1 MPSVDPLTTVT
12 EIVVRPEHLDLLDA
26 AGVIVMTLSYDADA
40 PTLVSQLSTVLD
52 AEPAQSESAGGLE
65 SRPST
70 QYVWDGLRVT
80 DDDDSTELG
89 GPIEMNVRVSFTS
102 PVVADGVNVRT
113 VNGFRPGDDVE
124 ALAAASG
131 EPWYGNG
138 HDQVRVETG
147 EPIGE
152 QQQGIDYE
160 NAYSVTVNTWEV
172 DGTTSWVSAP
182 WNFGV
187 GHV

>member
-1 MPSVDPLTTVT
+1 M
-12 EIVVRPEHLDLLDA
+12 HLRLD
-26 AGVIVMTLSYDADA
+26 
-40 PTLVSQLSTVLD
+40 
-52 AEPAQSESAGGLE
+52 
-65 SRPST
+65 
-70 QYVWDGLRVT
+70 T
-80 DDDDSTELG
+80 DDDSAELS
-89 GPIEMNVRVSFTS
+89 GPIEMNVTVSFTS
-102 PVVADGVNVRT
+102 PIVGDGVSVRT
-113 VNGFRPGDDVE
+113 VDGFRPGDDVE
-124 ALAAASG
+124 SLASASG

-152 QQQGIDYE
+152 QQSGIEYE

-172 DGTTSWVSAP
+172 DGMTSWVSAS